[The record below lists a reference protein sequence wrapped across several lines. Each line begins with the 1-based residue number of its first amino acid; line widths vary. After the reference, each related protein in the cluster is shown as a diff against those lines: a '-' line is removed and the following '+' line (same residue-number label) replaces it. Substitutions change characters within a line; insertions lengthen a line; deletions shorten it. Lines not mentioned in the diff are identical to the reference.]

1 MKDFLLLK
9 KIIIFS
15 FLVTMF
21 FNATRLSGQTI
32 KAKGIEYIPEVEALF
47 SQGINFYQR
56 GNYTSAKKI
65 FDNLKQSYPEHQRI
79 TACYVLLGQC
89 YYKLNQD
96 QRAVSILNELIK
108 KYPQSNYVKDTHYLL
123 GFCFYRMAKYLNS
136 LQEFL
141 LVVDLSQHKNLAES
155 SRNFALKIIDNNISL
170 SEIEQLREKER
181 GKISVAIL
189 TIKSALRHLSI
200 GKRERAISLLQNFT
214 QQHPQNP
221 YIVYIEQLL
230 KNTNT
235 PLEYKEVKIGVILPL
250 SGEYAEQARGV
261 LAGIRYAQKIF
272 TNSSAIKINLI
283 IKDSEGDIIKVVR
296 AAKELAADSK
306 VVAILGELER
316 DKTIAIAAVI
326 GDRNIPLITPTTSGN
341 GVTSLSEYTYQ
352 INTDLENRGR
362 ILAEYAV
369 NELGLKTFATLA
381 PADNYGKN
389 MTDSFTSTVDAL
401 GGTIIAQ
408 KWYYADTEDLGR
420 QFKSIRE
427 LGFNLMDKDSLI
439 KAYKEDLTDFQKA
452 RFDEEVIPIT
462 SIDGIFLPAYTD
474 EIKFIA
480 PQFAFVNVRAKMFGG
495 EYWNDPEQLRKV
507 QKYVEGMTFCSSYHI
522 DETDP
527 EFIKLRNDFRLVMKR
542 TPEIME
548 LYGIDAM
555 NVILDAISKQKI
567 SREDI
572 VTFLGKLENFQGFR
586 GSITMKD
593 NDRVNSNIRLF
604 TYRNG
609 RMDAVK

>member
-1 MKDFLLLK
+1 MKEYVKFETACIFVLLLNS
-9 KIIIFS
+9 IF
-15 FLVTMF
+15 FAGNMY
-21 FNATRLSGQTI
+21 GQTM
-32 KAKGIEYIPEVEALF
+32 KAKNVAYIPDIEVRF
-47 SQGINFYQR
+47 SHGINYYQN
-56 GNYTSAKKI
+56 GNYEIAKDVFNELIK
-65 FDNLKQSYPEHQRI
+65 SYPAHQRI
-79 TACYVLLGQC
+79 TACYVLLGGC
-89 YYKLNQD
+89 YYKLE
-96 QRAVSILNELIK
+96 RTELAVSVLNELLK
-108 KYPQSNYVKDTHYLL
+108 NYPQSNYVKDAHYLL
-123 GFCFYRMAKYLNS
+123 GFCYYRMAKYFDS
-136 LQEFL
+136 LKEFL
-141 LVVDLSQHKNLAES
+141 LVADLAQKKKLAET
-155 SRNFALKIIDNNISL
+155 SRNFALKIIDNNIPL
-170 SEIEQLREKER
+170 TEIEQLREKES

-221 YIVYIEQLL
+221 YISYIEQLL

-250 SGEYAEQARGV
+250 SGEYAEQAHGV
-261 LAGIRYAQKIF
+261 LAGIRYAQKTF
-272 TNSSAIKINLI
+272 NNSSAVKINLV

-296 AAKELAADSK
+296 AAQELSVDNR

-316 DKTIAIAAVI
+316 DKTIAVAAVI
-326 GDRNIPLITPTTSGN
+326 NDRNIPLITPTTSGN
-341 GVTSLSEYTYQ
+341 GVTSLNEYTYQ
-352 INTDLENRGR
+352 VNTDLENRGR

-369 NELGLKTFATLA
+369 NKLGLKTFATLA

-389 MTDSFTSTVDAL
+389 MTDSFTLTIDAL
-401 GGTIIAQ
+401 GGTIVAQ
-408 KWYYADTEDLGR
+408 KWYYAGTEDLGR

-427 LGFNLMDKDSLI
+427 LGFNMMNKDSLI
-439 KAYKEDLTDFQKA
+439 RAYTGNLTDFQRK
-452 RFDEEVIPIT
+452 RFDREDIPVT
-462 SIDGIFLPAYTD
+462 SIDGIFFPGYAD
-474 EIKFIA
+474 DIKFIA

-527 EFIKLRNDFRLVMKR
+527 EYIKFRNDFRLVMKR

-555 NVILDAISKQKI
+555 SVILDAIRQKKF

-572 VTFLGKLENFQGFR
+572 GSHLNNLENFEGFR
-586 GSITMKD
+586 GPISIKG
-593 NDRVNSNIRLF
+593 NNRINSQIRLF

-609 RMDAVK
+609 RVEPIQ

>member
-1 MKDFLLLK
+1 MKDFLLFK
-9 KIIIFS
+9 KIIVFS
-15 FLVTMF
+15 LLAVVFFSVT
-21 FNATRLSGQTI
+21 NLYGQTI
-32 KAKGIEYIPEVEALF
+32 KAKGIAYIPEIEVIF
-47 SQGINFYQR
+47 SEGINFYHN
-56 GNYTSAKKI
+56 GNYKNARDI
-65 FDNLKQSYPEHQRI
+65 FDKLIKTYPEHQRI
-79 TACYVLLGQC
+79 TACYILFGQC
-89 YYKLNQD
+89 NYKLNRD
-96 QRAVSILNELIK
+96 QQAVSVLNKLIMN
-108 KYPQSNYVKDTHYLL
+108 YPQSNYVKDAHYIL
-123 GFCFYRMAKYLNS
+123 GFCYYRMKKYFDS
-136 LQEFL
+136 LKEFL
-141 LVVDLSQHKNLAES
+141 LVADSVQQMKLAET
-155 SRNFALKIIDNNISL
+155 SRNVALKIIDNNL
-170 SEIEQLREKER
+170 TLNEIEQLREKER

-189 TIKSALRHLSI
+189 TIKSALRHLNI

-221 YIVYIEQLL
+221 YITYIEQLL

-272 TNSSAIKINLI
+272 NNSSAVKINLV
-283 IKDSEGDIIKVVR
+283 IKDSEGDMLKVVR
-296 AAKELAADSK
+296 AAQELTADNK

-316 DKTIAIAAVI
+316 DKTIAVAAVI
-326 GDRNIPLITPTTSGN
+326 NDRNIPLITPTTSGD
-341 GVTSLSEYTYQ
+341 GVTLLNKYTYQ
-352 INTDLENRGR
+352 LNPNLENRGR

-389 MTDSFTSTVDAL
+389 MTDSFTLTVDAL

-408 KWYYADTEDLGR
+408 KWYYAGTEDLGR

-427 LGFNLMDKDSLI
+427 LGFNMMNKDSLI
-439 KAYKEDLTDFQKA
+439 RAYKEDLNDFQKK
-452 RFDEEVIPIT
+452 RFDEETIPVT
-462 SIDGIFLPAYTD
+462 SIDGIFFPGYTD

-507 QKYVEGMTFCSSYHI
+507 QKYVEGMVFCSSYHM

-555 NVILDAISKQKI
+555 NVILDAVSQQKFT
-567 SREDI
+567 REAI
-572 VTFLGKLENFQGFR
+572 GSFLENLENFKGFR
-586 GSITMKD
+586 GSISMKD
-593 NDRVNSNIRLF
+593 NDRVNSFIRLF
-604 TYRNG
+604 SYQAG
-609 RMDAVK
+609 RIEKVK